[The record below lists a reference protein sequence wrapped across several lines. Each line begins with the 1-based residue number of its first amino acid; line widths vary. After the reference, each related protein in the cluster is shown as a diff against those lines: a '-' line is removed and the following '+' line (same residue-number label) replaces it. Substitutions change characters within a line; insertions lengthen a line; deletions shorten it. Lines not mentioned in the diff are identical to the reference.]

1 MSTSTFITGRGAIN
15 AWECDQWGHLNV
27 QFYLTKAGDAQSH
40 LAARLG
46 LVPSR
51 LRTGD
56 LRPVPV
62 TDRTLFRRELRA
74 GDVFFIRSGIRAVG
88 TDGTLDIASRM
99 VNQDTGVE
107 SAAFETRLRWMAQD
121 HRSPLPW
128 PADVHAAAAE
138 LAADLTDMPRPAPMA
153 QPVPQ
158 APDLGGLELTYRG
171 SVEPWECEAGGFA
184 PPRAHIA
191 RFNDAITHLFRT
203 LKIDRADLFR
213 RGFGSAAIDY
223 DIVYRHPMVSGQAV
237 EIRSGL
243 LSVGPKVF
251 HVIHHV
257 LDAASHE
264 VITSI
269 VVAALFF
276 DLAARKSVTI
286 AHALPGAAGGRLA
299 ELAARAKLPRFA
311 T

>member
-27 QFYLTKAGDAQSH
+27 QFYLAKASDAQSH

-56 LRPVPV
+56 RRPVPV

-74 GDVFFIRSGIRAVG
+74 GDIFFIQSGIRAVG

-107 SAAFETRLRWMAQD
+107 SATFETRLRWMAPD
-121 HRSPLPW
+121 HSGPLPW
-128 PADVHAAAAE
+128 PSDVHAAAAE
-138 LAADLTDMPRPAPMA
+138 LAAKLTDMPRPAPMA
-153 QPVPQ
+153 RPVPRM
-158 APDLGGLELTYRG
+158 ADLRGLELTYRG
-171 SVEPWECEAGGFA
+171 TVEPWECDAGGNA

-203 LKIDRADLFR
+203 LTIDRANLLR

-243 LSVGPKVF
+243 LSAGPKVF

-257 LDAASHE
+257 LDAASEE

-269 VVAALFF
+269 VVVALFF
-276 DLAARKSVTI
+276 DLATRKSVTI
-286 AHALPGAAGGRLA
+286 ARALPGAAGRRLT
-299 ELAARAKLPRFA
+299 ELAAQAKLPRCA
-311 T
+311 A